1 MPRTVGTPARSEFS
15 SCTGSGDDLSGS
27 WWARVVSAEAWKE
40 GDLRSNAA
48 HGGDT
53 GAIRAWKEGDLR
65 SNAAHGG
72 VPLRFASGIINTG
85 AIRVQRRGKRETFGQ
100 MPRTVGT
107 PARSERGKRETFG
120 QMPRTVR
127 TPARSEC
134 RGVERGRPSVKCR
147 ARWGPTPLRF
157 GDNKHRRDQ
166 SVERGRPSVKCRA
179 RWGHRRDRRLG
190 FSSCTG
196 SGDDLSG

>member
-72 VPLRFASGIINTG
+72 DTG
-85 AIRVQRRGKRETFGQ
+85 AIGDLGSARAQGQETTYPVDGGQ
-100 MPRTVGT
+100 G
-107 PARSERGKRETFG
+107 
-120 QMPRTVR
+120 
-127 TPARSEC
+127 
-134 RGVERGRPSVKCR
+134 
-147 ARWGPTPLRF
+147 W
-157 GDNKHRRDQ
+157 
-166 SVERGRPSVKCRA
+166 
-179 RWGHRRDRRLG
+179 
-190 FSSCTG
+190 
-196 SGDDLSG
+196 